1 MPDRTAIAVAAVF
14 ASFLACVALTAVAS
28 SAAYAGDDCITE
40 PKDQPP
46 QGSHWYY
53 HVDPVTHRKCWHQG
67 AEGVTN
73 HQVASSKSFLSA
85 KTISQQGAE
94 EGRQQATANSHTEQP
109 TLEARP
115 TASALTGQSTPQTP
129 TDAASAENPQQSIP
143 SSRWPDEQS
152 SADSN
157 DGERGL
163 ARDAPTNAGIDS
175 QGGMPSAFTRA
186 QVAAAERPP
195 EISTARMLLALL
207 VGALALSM
215 ATGRLIFKYSAARQ
229 PRRGDILDQRMSAW
243 KRTELSPTFSPSDV
257 STRQANLV
265 CDLPAQRE
273 LSCAPEELRQLLV
286 RLVEHGTF
294 SRWPPNVDPKLSCSP
309 GGVSG
314 ALGRNQRKQVWHR
327 HIRQKASQ

>member
-1 MPDRTAIAVAAVF
+1 MASEGWRAMPLPMQESIRRVGCRPP
-14 ASFLACVALTAVAS
+14 SR
-28 SAAYAGDDCITE
+28 E
-40 PKDQPP
+40 PRSP
-46 QGSHWYY
+46 Q
-53 HVDPVTHRKCWHQG
+53 
-67 AEGVTN
+67 
-73 HQVASSKSFLSA
+73 LSA
-85 KTISQQGAE
+85 
-94 EGRQQATANSHTEQP
+94 
-109 TLEARP
+109 
-115 TASALTGQSTPQTP
+115 
-129 TDAASAENPQQSIP
+129 
-143 SSRWPDEQS
+143 
-152 SADSN
+152 
-157 DGERGL
+157 
-163 ARDAPTNAGIDS
+163 
-175 QGGMPSAFTRA
+175 
-186 QVAAAERPP
+186 PP

-229 PRRGDILDQRMSAW
+229 PRRGDILDQRVSAW